1 MKVMLIDDSKT
12 MRNIQRSVLKQIGI
26 EQVEEAC
33 DGQDALSKVGAFA
46 PDLILVDWNMPN
58 MDGLTFIKAFRK
70 QDKTTPLIMVTTE
83 AEKSRVIEAIK
94 AGVRRVNN
102 YVVKPFTPDLLS
114 QRINETMSKCAGFT
128 RERAIDFH
136 ELSPFVIV
144 HAGDTIGSISEAT
157 DGSDGVDVRGETIP
171 AKRGRTQSIKT
182 DYTTRAEGD
191 RLVAAVPGRLVHAI
205 DRVVIETTLTIADD
219 VDYHTGNID
228 FPGSVVVHGA
238 VKDNFRVRATGDIKL
253 EGLVEAAAIDT
264 AADLSLTRGMAGRGA
279 GEIRVGGDLLAGYLD
294 GVEGTIGGN
303 CVVTNE
309 IKACRLRVARRVE
322 SPACAFYGGDLHAG
336 LRIELG
342 TLGSEGGVETAVS
355 VGEHDEIDDLAA
367 RTKSLIAAI
376 ETKKDRAASELAA
389 LNGAIKKLNATQAER
404 LTELQF
410 EQIQADGLVAKLGEA
425 AAELLGVLGRH
436 ASPTLVVKRRLH
448 AGVRIRLRH
457 ACFVIRESITGPVTF
472 DLCHAGA
479 PRCFL
484 QGAHG
489 SSPIGQLARLE
500 DSGTPDPVDLLR
512 QCAGHLSVLPAD
524 GEACGDDSHGG
535 PAADAA

>member
-1 MKVMLIDDSKT
+1 MSESGPENSRLIIAVDRTGLSCTVTILPGLPSSNPSEIEIRAMLEAHRVASGAIDHDA
-12 MRNIQRSVLKQIGI
+12 VAGLI
-26 EQVEEAC
+26 ERAAQQADEEHSAC
-33 DGQDALSKVGAFA
+33 VARG
-46 PDLILVDWNMPN
+46 
-58 MDGLTFIKAFRK
+58 
-70 QDKTTPLIMVTTE
+70 TPPE
-83 AEKSRVIEAIK
+83 HGEH
-94 AGVRRVNN
+94 
-102 YVVKPFTPDLLS
+102 
-114 QRINETMSKCAGFT
+114 AGFT
-128 RERAIDFH
+128 LCPELAERFEEIERRREALLEQGEPNGHPSPAQDPDDGAIDFH

-457 ACFVIRESITGPVTF
+457 ACFVIRESITGPVT
-472 DLCHAGA
+472 
-479 PRCFL
+479 
-484 QGAHG
+484 
-489 SSPIGQLARLE
+489 
-500 DSGTPDPVDLLR
+500 
-512 QCAGHLSVLPAD
+512 
-524 GEACGDDSHGG
+524 
-535 PAADAA
+535 